1 MFPSISAGEQT
12 AFLIQNSTTIKQH
25 QTFIKQNMLGHIIAV
40 TEMQKTDAIL
50 VKTSIK
56 ETVNIQLPSFAR
68 LSMPIILG

>member
-1 MFPSISAGEQT
+1 
-12 AFLIQNSTTIKQH
+12 
-25 QTFIKQNMLGHIIAV
+25 MLGHIIAV